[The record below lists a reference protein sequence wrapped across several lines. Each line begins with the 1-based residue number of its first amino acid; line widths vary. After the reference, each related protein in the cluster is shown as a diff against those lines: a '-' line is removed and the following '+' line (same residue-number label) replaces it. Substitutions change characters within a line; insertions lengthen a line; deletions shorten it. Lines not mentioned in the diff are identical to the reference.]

1 MKMWESL
8 SDPTLWVFLAVVAFL
23 FLLTFLGVWK
33 LIGEKLDQRSD
44 NIRNELDEARR
55 LREEA
60 QTLLASYKRRQK
72 EAEAKAEEAEKAYET
87 SLKDARAKANNVAES
102 TRKSVDE
109 EVARELAAADAEAD
123 QQAEL
128 AEVRIREIKQGALAN
143 LDVAAADVAATL
155 VAELTGKTVT
165 PAAARAAVAKV

>member
-44 NIRNELDEARR
+44 NIRNEPDEARR

-72 EAEAKAEEAEKAYET
+72 EAEAQAEEIVAQARRDAETMAQQSRRDLAERLERRAAAAEAKIESAE
-87 SLKDARAKANNVAES
+87 SQAVADVRARAADLAVEMAED
-102 TRKSVDE
+102 RL
-109 EVARELAAADAEAD
+109 R
-123 QQAEL
+123 
-128 AEVRIREIKQGALAN
+128 
-143 LDVAAADVAATL
+143 
-155 VAELTGKTVT
+155 AELT
-165 PAAARAAVAKV
+165 AADQTRLIKDGLSQIGRIA